1 MTCRYY
7 TTMRPPAPGTVP
19 LTPQPTRVRDYDWC
33 EDTGFVFWPVLG
45 LGSSE
50 PVSEA

>member
-1 MTCRYY
+1 MYGIDTMSYY
-7 TTMRPPAPGTVP
+7 GGI
-19 LTPQPTRVRDYDWC
+19 L
-33 EDTGFVFWPVLG
+33 GFVFWPVLG